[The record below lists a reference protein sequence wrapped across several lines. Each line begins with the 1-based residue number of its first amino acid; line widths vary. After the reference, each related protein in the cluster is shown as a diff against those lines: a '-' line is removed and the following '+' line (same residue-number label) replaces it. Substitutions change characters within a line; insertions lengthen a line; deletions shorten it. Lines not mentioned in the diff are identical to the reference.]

1 MITFLF
7 LWLCLPRVESL
18 TYPAV
23 ISPQD
28 PTLVI
33 GSSLIAACSVNSD
46 LHLKAEDLYWTLNGR
61 RLPPESYKVLNGT
74 TLSVALANLNGSRQQ
89 SGDNLVCHSRD
100 GSILAGS
107 CLYVGLPPEKPVNI
121 TCWSKNM
128 KDLTCKWAP
137 GTEGETYLHTN
148 YTLKYK
154 LRWYGRDNTCQEY
167 RTAGQYSCH
176 IPKDLALFTPYEI
189 WVEASNRLGVA
200 VSEVVMLDILD
211 VVTTDPPADVT
222 VSRVGD
228 LEDQL
233 SVRWSSPPALKDFLF
248 QAKYQIQYRVEDSSE
263 WKVVDDVGNQT
274 SCRLAGLRPGTVYFV
289 QVRCNPFGIYGSKKA
304 GIWSDWSN
312 PTAASTPRSDRL
324 PGVCDPK
331 SGEHNTT
338 LRRELKQFFGW
349 VKKHAY
355 GCSNLSIKL
364 YDQWRVWLQK
374 SHKTRNQ
381 VGKDPSPIP
390 YISVPRGRWAGSL
403 GVTSPCE
410 EEQSLQIH
418 KAASTRWLLLLHGQ
432 IPLAP
437 WELLSMALKGH
448 LTCCSASPG
457 DLEMGAQ
464 AGAPGSRHSEV
475 VRPLHFPVAQGLKRR
490 QGCPLD

>member
-1 MITFLF
+1 MPLLLSPPLLLLLF
-7 LWLCLPRVESL
+7 FSLCLSFLHAEPLACEYREAPVRPRSDFPPRPHPADRLLAGRHVHGQPGLSPESRGPVL
-18 TYPAV
+18 DPERPAPARRLLRRPRPHHAQRGPR
-23 ISPQD
+23 SPQR
-28 PTLVI
+28 LQ
-33 GSSLIAACSVNSD
+33 AA
-46 LHLKAEDLYWTLNGR
+46 
-61 RLPPESYKVLNGT
+61 
-74 TLSVALANLNGSRQQ
+74 
-89 SGDNLVCHSRD
+89 
-100 GSILAGS
+100 
-107 CLYVGLPPEKPVNI
+107 VGGQPVPPEKPVNI

-137 GTEGETYLHTN
+137 GTEGETFLHTN

-167 RTAGQYSCH
+167 HTAGPYSCH

-200 VSEVVMLDILD
+200 VSDVVMLDILD
-211 VVTTDPPADVT
+211 VVTTDPPSDVH

-312 PTAASTPRSDRL
+312 PTAASTPRSERAA
-324 PGVCDPK
+324 GGCDPK
-331 SGEHNTT
+331 GGEQNTT

-355 GCSNLSIKL
+355 GCSNLGIKL

-381 VGKDPSPIP
+381 V
-390 YISVPRGRWAGSL
+390 L
-403 GVTSPCE
+403 
-410 EEQSLQIH
+410 
-418 KAASTRWLLLLHGQ
+418 
-432 IPLAP
+432 
-437 WELLSMALKGH
+437 
-448 LTCCSASPG
+448 PG
-457 DLEMGAQ
+457 DKL
-464 AGAPGSRHSEV
+464 
-475 VRPLHFPVAQGLKRR
+475 
-490 QGCPLD
+490 